1 MSISYVSV
9 NICVYHIEQ
18 SSSTVGSAVNSRAT
32 TPNSYAYSST
42 TSTVPTA
49 SASSYNMYITTS
61 AAAYDRYN
69 TVSTAATTAV
79 PQTLTPRTTTSRP
92 TSAASQSPR
101 CSSSSNATTS
111 AALPVIGPIVDS
123 PRSVYRDASLCD
135 DVTAATAAAAPTT
148 SASSRTWSLKTVGN
162 QLPAS
167 SPIRTAGTDSDE
179 RTVKTSGSSS
189 YLRRASDTNGTSN
202 RTSTSTVRS
211 SAVKG
216 EVRGLVGLQNLGNTC
231 FMNACLQ
238 CLANCEPLVE
248 YFCSRQ
254 QQYLT
259 DLCHKSPTQ
268 VGRVYL
274 YYV

>member
-1 MSISYVSV
+1 
-9 NICVYHIEQ
+9 
-18 SSSTVGSAVNSRAT
+18 
-32 TPNSYAYSST
+32 
-42 TSTVPTA
+42 
-49 SASSYNMYITTS
+49 MYTTTS
-61 AAAYDRYN
+61 AAAYDRYSSS
-69 TVSTAATTAV
+69 TTPTAAATV
-79 PQTLTPRTTTSRP
+79 PLTPRTTTPRP
-92 TSAASQSPR
+92 TSAASTSPR
-101 CSSSSNATTS
+101 CSTSSSS
-111 AALPVIGPIVDS
+111 AALPVIGASVDS
-123 PRSVYRDASLCD
+123 PRSVYRDTSPCD
-135 DVTAATAAAAPTT
+135 DVSAVPATA

-179 RTVKTSGSSS
+179 RTVNKTSTNSSSSSAAIRRASDCSNSNNSGSSS
-189 YLRRASDTNGTSN
+189 NA
-202 RTSTSTVRS
+202 RS
-211 SAVKG
+211 SAVEC

-268 VGRVYL
+268 VS
-274 YYV
+274 

>member
-1 MSISYVSV
+1 VSINVPINVY
-9 NICVYHIEQ
+9 ICSIEQ

-32 TPNSYAYSST
+32 TPNNYAYSST

-92 TSAASQSPR
+92 TSAASTSPR

-135 DVTAATAAAAPTT
+135 DVSAAAAHT
-148 SASSRTWSLKTVGN
+148 SSSSNRTWSLKTVGN
-162 QLPAS
+162 QLPA

-189 YLRRASDTNGTSN
+189 ALRRTSDSSGTSN

-216 EVRGLVGLQNLGNTC
+216 EARGLVGLQNLGNTC

-268 VGRVYL
+268 VGCVYL

>member
-1 MSISYVSV
+1 VLMYISIYLYFCVSY
-9 NICVYHIEQ
+9 IEQ

-32 TPNSYAYSST
+32 TPNGYAYSSA

-49 SASSYNMYITTS
+49 SASSYNSMYTTTS
-61 AAAYDRYN
+61 AAAYDRYS
-69 TVSTAATTAV
+69 TVTTATTTAV
-79 PQTLTPRTTTSRP
+79 PQALTPRATTPRP
-92 TSAASQSPR
+92 TSAASTSPR
-101 CSSSSNATTS
+101 CSSSSSATAA
-111 AALPVIGPIVDS
+111 AALPVIGPTVDS
-123 PRSVYRDASLCD
+123 PRSVCRDTPLCD
-135 DVTAATAAAAPTT
+135 DATAAAVPT

-179 RTVKTSGSSS
+179 RTVKSSS
-189 YLRRASDTNGTSN
+189 SSSALRRASDNNGGNNS
-202 RTSTSTVRS
+202 STGTVRS
-211 SAVKG
+211 SVVKG

-268 VGRVYL
+268 VSCAVRVFTL
-274 YYV
+274 